1 MIRLAPCI
9 AAVVIL
15 APAAPADACMPPSI
29 QFRLG
34 SARIDTPQMWAIDDI
49 VISFRARRDV
59 RVVVTAYT
67 DALGPADA
75 NLRLARRRGE
85 AVKAALVRRGIPA
98 GAIDVVA
105 HGERHAQGGTA
116 AHLRSVW
123 LRVVPNSAPPR
134 QDQGCG
140 A

>member
-1 MIRLAPCI
+1 MIRRASI
-9 AAVVIL
+9 MWAAGIL
-15 APAAPADACMPPSI
+15 AIAAPADACVPPSI

-34 SARIDTPQMWAIDDI
+34 SARIDAPQMWAIDDI

-85 AVKAALVRRGIPA
+85 AVKAALVRRGVPDD
-98 GAIDVVA
+98 AIDVIA

-116 AHLRSVW
+116 AELRSVW
-123 LRVVPNSAPPR
+123 LEVVPNSARPR

-140 A
+140 G